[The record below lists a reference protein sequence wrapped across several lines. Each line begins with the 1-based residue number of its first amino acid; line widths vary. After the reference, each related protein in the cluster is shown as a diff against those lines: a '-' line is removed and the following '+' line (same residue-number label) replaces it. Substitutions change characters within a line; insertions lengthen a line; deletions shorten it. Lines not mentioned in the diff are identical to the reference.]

1 MLWSKREEY
10 DWTEPKSFWKT
21 ARGNMRRDKVTVP
34 KLMEMKK
41 SGKKITMLTA
51 YDYSFAE
58 ILDEA
63 GIDVL
68 LVGDS
73 LGNVVLGYKNTLPV
87 TMEDVIHHTKAVSR
101 GVKNALVVSDM
112 PFMSY
117 FSREEALRNAGRL
130 IRAGA
135 EAVKLE
141 GGLAFEDKIRA
152 LTEVGIPVMGHVGLM
167 PQSIH
172 QMGGYKVQ
180 GKTPEGMKKILDD
193 AKAVEGAGAFSIVL
207 EGIPSDMAKKITE
220 ELKILTIGIGAGAHC
235 DGQVLVTHDLL
246 GFYDSTSKF
255 VKRYANLRKVIL
267 EASRK
272 YKEDVEEGA
281 FPTDRYGYS

>member
-1 MLWSKREEY
+1 
-10 DWTEPKSFWKT
+10 
-21 ARGNMRRDKVTVP
+21 MRKDKVTVP
-34 KLMEMKK
+34 RLMEMKK

-51 YDYSFAE
+51 YDCSFAE

-63 GIDVL
+63 GIDIL

-73 LGNVVLGYKNTLPV
+73 LGNVVLGYENTIPV
-87 TMEDVIHHTKAVSR
+87 TMEDVIHHTKAVFR
-101 GVKNALVVSDM
+101 GVKNAMVVADM

-117 FSREEALRNAGRL
+117 FSREETLRNAGRL
-130 IRAGA
+130 IQAGA

-152 LTEVGIPVMGHVGLM
+152 LTEVGIPVMGHVGLL

-172 QMGGYKVQ
+172 QMGSYKIQ
-180 GKTPEGMKKILDD
+180 GRTPETAKKILND
-193 AKAVEGAGAFSIVL
+193 AKAVEQAGAFSVVL
-207 EGIPSDMAKKITE
+207 EGMPSDLAKNITDG
-220 ELKILTIGIGAGAHC
+220 LKIPTIGIGAGVHC
-235 DGQVLVTHDLL
+235 DGQVLVTHDLV
-246 GFYDSTSKF
+246 GFYEKTPRF

-272 YKEDVEEGA
+272 YKEDVEEGV
-281 FPTDRYGYS
+281 FPTDGYGYS

>member
-1 MLWSKREEY
+1 MK
-10 DWTEPKSFWKT
+10 
-21 ARGNMRRDKVTVP
+21 RDKILVTR
-34 KLMEMKK
+34 LMEMKR

-51 YDYSFAE
+51 YDYPLAQ

-63 GIDVL
+63 GIDIL

-73 LGNVVLGYKNTLPV
+73 LGNVVLGYESTIPV
-87 TMEDVIHHTKAVSR
+87 TMEDIIHHTKAVSR

-117 FSREEALRNAGRL
+117 FSAEEALRNSGRL
-130 IRAGA
+130 IQAGA

-141 GGLAFEDKIRA
+141 GGLAFEDKIKA
-152 LTEVGIPVMGHVGLM
+152 LTEVGIPVMGHIGLM

-180 GKTPEGMKKILDD
+180 GKTPEAAKKILND
-193 AKAVEGAGAFSIVL
+193 AKAVERAGAFSIIL
-207 EGIPSDMAKKITE
+207 EGVPSNLAKNITE
-220 ELKILTIGIGAGAHC
+220 ELKVPTIGCGAGIHC
-235 DGQVLVTHDLL
+235 DGQVLVTHDIL
-246 GFYDSTSKF
+246 GFYDFAPRF
-255 VKRYANLRKVIL
+255 VKRYANLRSVIS

-272 YKEDVEEGA
+272 YKEEVEGGA
-281 FPTDRYGYS
+281 FPTDEYSYL